1 MSTDDDILLLFDEML
16 LVERQAAKN
25 TRRAYKSDIHS
36 YIKFINVKY
45 SLSILN
51 VESKNITN
59 WYRSLSEKSIS
70 RNSYL
75 RKVSSI
81 KEFYRFLYSDG
92 LIKNNPAKDI
102 ESPKKHQNIPKVLT
116 VRQIEDIINALKSD
130 NCLKS
135 IRLLALIEIMYST
148 GIRVEELMSISLNA
162 INYENQSIFIK
173 GKGGKERVVPF
184 GINALKAIKK
194 YIGIRELFIKNKK
207 NSSFMFPSIGKQGYL
222 TARRFSQLL
231 KEVSIKAE
239 LSHLSISPHILRHSF
254 ATHMLSGGAD
264 LRVLQEILGH
274 ADIST
279 VQIYTHIV
287 DDKKKIALSFHPLE
301 KNKGL

>member
-1 MSTDDDILLLFDEML
+1 MSSDDNILLLFDEML

-25 TRRAYKSDIHS
+25 TRRAYKSDIKS

-45 SLSILN
+45 NLSILN
-51 VESKNITN
+51 VESINITS
-59 WYRSLSEKSIS
+59 WYRSLSEKSIA

-92 LIKNNPAKDI
+92 LIKYNPAKDI
-102 ESPKKHQNIPKVLT
+102 ASPKKYQEIPNVLT
-116 VRQIEDIINALKSD
+116 IKQIEDIINILKSD
-130 NCLKS
+130 NSLKS

-148 GIRVEELMSISLNA
+148 GIRVEELMSISLNS
-162 INYENQSIFIK
+162 INYDNHSIFIK
-173 GKGGKERVVPF
+173 GKGGKERIVPF
-184 GINALKAIKK
+184 GFNALKAIKN
-194 YIGIRELFIKNKK
+194 YIEIREIFINNKK
-207 NSSFMFPSIGKQGYL
+207 NSLFMFPSLGKQGYL

-231 KEVSIKAE
+231 KEVSIKAK

-287 DDKKKIALSFHPLE
+287 DDKKKMALNFHPLE
-301 KNKGL
+301 VNKGL

>member
-51 VESKNITN
+51 VESKNITS

-116 VRQIEDIINALKSD
+116 IRQIEDIINALKSD

-135 IRLLALIEIMYST
+135 IRLIALIEIMYST

-162 INYENQSIFIK
+162 INYENQSIFIR
-173 GKGGKERVVPF
+173 GKGGKERIVPF

-194 YIGIRELFIKNKK
+194 YIGIRELFIKNKN

-287 DDKKKIALSFHPLE
+287 DDKKKMALSFHPLE
-301 KNKGL
+301 ENKGL

>member
-51 VESKNITN
+51 VESKNITS

-116 VRQIEDIINALKSD
+116 IRQIEDIINALKSD

-194 YIGIRELFIKNKK
+194 YIGIRELFIKNKN

-301 KNKGL
+301 KNIGL

>member
-51 VESKNITN
+51 VESKNITS

-81 KEFYRFLYSDG
+81 KEFYRFLYADG
-92 LIKNNPAKDI
+92 LIKHNPAKDI

-116 VRQIEDIINALKSD
+116 IRQIEDIINALKSD

-287 DDKKKIALSFHPLE
+287 DDKKKMALSFHPLE
-301 KNKGL
+301 ENKGL

>member
-51 VESKNITN
+51 VESKNITS

-102 ESPKKHQNIPKVLT
+102 ESPKKHRHIPNVLT
-116 VRQIEDIINALKSD
+116 IRQIEDIINTIKSD
-130 NCLKS
+130 NCIKS

>member
-51 VESKNITN
+51 VESKNITS

-287 DDKKKIALSFHPLE
+287 DDKKKMALSFHPLE
-301 KNKGL
+301 ENKGL

>member
-36 YIKFINVKY
+36 YIKFINAKY

-51 VESKNITN
+51 VENKNITS

-102 ESPKKHQNIPKVLT
+102 ESPKKHRHIPNVLT
-116 VRQIEDIINALKSD
+116 IRQIEDIINTVKSD
-130 NCLKS
+130 NCIKS

-162 INYENQSIFIK
+162 INYENQSIFIR
-173 GKGGKERVVPF
+173 GKGGKERIVPF

-194 YIGIRELFIKNKK
+194 YIGIRELFIKNKN

>member
-51 VESKNITN
+51 VESKNITS

-287 DDKKKIALSFHPLE
+287 DDKKKMALSFHPLE
-301 KNKGL
+301 GNKGL

>member
-51 VESKNITN
+51 VESKNITS

-116 VRQIEDIINALKSD
+116 IRQIEDIINALKSD

>member
-51 VESKNITN
+51 VESKNITS

-116 VRQIEDIINALKSD
+116 IRQIEDIINTLKSD

-239 LSHLSISPHILRHSF
+239 LSDLSISPHILRHSF

-287 DDKKKIALSFHPLE
+287 DDKKKMALSFHPLE
-301 KNKGL
+301 ENKGL

>member
-51 VESKNITN
+51 VESKNITS

-116 VRQIEDIINALKSD
+116 IMQIEDIINALKSD
-130 NCLKS
+130 NCIKS

-173 GKGGKERVVPF
+173 GKGGKERIVPF

-194 YIGIRELFIKNKK
+194 YIGIRELFIKNKN

-287 DDKKKIALSFHPLE
+287 DDKKKMALSFHPLE
-301 KNKGL
+301 ENKDL

>member
-51 VESKNITN
+51 VESKNITS

-75 RKVSSI
+75 RKISSI

-116 VRQIEDIINALKSD
+116 IRQIEDIINALKSD

-194 YIGIRELFIKNKK
+194 YIGIRELFIKNKN

-239 LSHLSISPHILRHSF
+239 LSDLSISPHILRHSF

-287 DDKKKIALSFHPLE
+287 DDKKKMALSFHPLE
-301 KNKGL
+301 ENKGL

>member
-51 VESKNITN
+51 VESKNITS

-116 VRQIEDIINALKSD
+116 IRQIEDIINTIKSD
-130 NCLKS
+130 NCIKS

>member
-51 VESKNITN
+51 VESKNITS

-75 RKVSSI
+75 RKISSI

-116 VRQIEDIINALKSD
+116 IRQIEDIINTLKSD

-194 YIGIRELFIKNKK
+194 YIGIRELFIKNKN

-239 LSHLSISPHILRHSF
+239 LSDLSISPHILRHSF

-287 DDKKKIALSFHPLE
+287 DDKKKMALSFHPLE
-301 KNKGL
+301 ENKGL